1 MIHAYQQRGLRCAIL
16 PGPLYGS
23 SNSILTRNLRLTED
37 GTEGEVTL
45 LLKELAGG
53 NRQALGEL
61 VPMIYEQLH
70 AIAQRQLA
78 GEAQGHT
85 LNATAVVHEAYL
97 RIAQLDRIDW
107 QNRAHF
113 FAIASQAI
121 RRVLVDYAVR
131 RNAAKREGTRKRV
144 ELDDVALFDESDAEA
159 VLALNQALERLEA
172 LEERQVR
179 VVECRFFGGMSIDET
194 AAALD
199 VSKATVKR
207 DWVLA
212 RAWLNRELSD
222 A

>member
-1 MIHAYQQRGLRCAIL
+1 M
-16 PGPLYGS
+16 
-23 SNSILTRNLRLTED
+23 NED
-37 GTEGEVTL
+37 GEEGEVTV

-53 NRQALGEL
+53 NRRALGEL
-61 VPMIYEQLH
+61 VPMVYGQLH

-78 GEAQGHT
+78 GEAAGHT
-85 LNATAVVHEAYL
+85 LNATAVVHEAYVK
-97 RIAQLDRIDW
+97 IARLDRIDW

-113 FAIASQAI
+113 FAVASQAI

-131 RNAAKREGTRKRV
+131 RNAAKRGGTRKRV
-144 ELDDVALFDESDAEA
+144 ELDDVALFGESDAHT

-179 VVECRFFGGMSIDET
+179 VVECRFFGGMSIEET
-194 AAALD
+194 AIALD

-207 DWVLA
+207 DWISA

-222 A
+222 E

>member
-1 MIHAYQQRGLRCAIL
+1 M
-16 PGPLYGS
+16 
-23 SNSILTRNLRLTED
+23 
-37 GTEGEVTL
+37 

-53 NRQALGEL
+53 NRQALDEL
-61 VPMIYEQLH
+61 VPLVYEQLQ
-70 AIAQRQLA
+70 AIAHRQLA
-78 GEAQGHT
+78 GEARGHT
-85 LNATAVVHEAYL
+85 LNTTAVVHEAYFKL
-97 RIAQLDRIDW
+97 AQLERIEWND
-107 QNRAHF
+107 RAHF

-131 RNAAKREGTRKRV
+131 RKAQKRGGGRKQV
-144 ELDDVALFDESDAEA
+144 ELGEVAMFDDSDTHA
-159 VLALNQALERLEA
+159 VLALNQALDRLGTHD
-172 LEERQVR
+172 ERQVR